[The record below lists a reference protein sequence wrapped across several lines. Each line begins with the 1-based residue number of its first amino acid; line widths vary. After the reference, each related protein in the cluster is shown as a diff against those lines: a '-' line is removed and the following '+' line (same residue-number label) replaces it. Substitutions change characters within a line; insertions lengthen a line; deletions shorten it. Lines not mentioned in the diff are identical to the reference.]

1 MINLKHKK
9 TGFTLIEV
17 MVVIGI
23 IGILSAVLFSNFSDA
38 RKISRDKARMTT
50 LKEVQLALELYK
62 AQNGEYP
69 ANGCAAAD
77 SRFVGPGPAL
87 VSPGYNFTSCDNYIS
102 GLVPDFISELPYDVF
117 DGETGRGYYYRSN
130 GSSFKFMAHDV
141 VEIINVTS
149 FGDEFARC
157 PSSGDDGC
165 LNSVPATTY
174 AVYSAGAENW

>member
-1 MINLKHKK
+1 MINLKNKK

-69 ANGCAAAD
+69 ANGCATAD
-77 SRFVGPGPAL
+77 SRFVGPGP
-87 VSPGYNFTSCDNYIS
+87 VSPGLNFTSCNDYIP

-117 DGETGRGYYYRSN
+117 DSETGRGYYYRSD
-130 GSSFKFMAHDV
+130 GSSFKFMAYDV
-141 VEIINVTS
+141 VEIINITS

-157 PSSGDDGC
+157 PSSGGGC
-165 LNSVPATTY
+165 LSSVPATTY